1 MLSTLNYTA
10 AGDRRRG
17 PNLQSVALSALAI
30 GVLPGL
36 TAQAAS
42 GGGLRAPLDPANA
55 ERIAS
60 LFVLHDH
67 VAPPPVLSAEYT
79 PLGTVF
85 TYQGQLKEAGSP
97 ASGLYDIRF
106 QLYLA
111 SSGGTRYVAIAMH
124 SNEAAKRQ
132 HEEMGFEL
140 GWGTALDQ
148 LVALAKTW

>member
-1 MLSTLNYTA
+1 MKRESIVLGVAAWTA
-10 AGDRRRG
+10 
-17 PNLQSVALSALAI
+17 SV
-30 GVLPGL
+30 
-36 TAQAAS
+36 TAFAQ
-42 GGGLRAPLDPANA
+42 
-55 ERIAS
+55 
-60 LFVLHDH
+60 
-67 VAPPPVLSAEYT
+67 T

-85 TYQGQLKEAGSP
+85 TYQGQLKESGSP